1 MFGAS
6 TVYVPPGIPYIAALI
21 VLIIAGGFAVNV
33 PLKPLLTVN
42 ISVSVIAAAVLFPV
56 SIWKSDDLI
65 KADIAVLF
73 LMGLVLLIILLPNI
87 MLFIKFR
94 KQKEAN
100 RFRNYI
106 KKSALLFLCHIPS
119 WFLIILY
126 AVFLR
131 VVVMH

>member
-6 TVYVPPGIPYIAALI
+6 TVYVPLGIPYIAALI

-33 PLKPLLTVN
+33 PLKPLLAVN

-56 SIWKSDDLI
+56 SMWKSDDLI

-73 LMGLVLLIILLPNI
+73 LIGLVLLIILLPNI
-87 MLFIKFR
+87 ILFIKFR

-100 RFRNYI
+100 RFRGCI
-106 KKSALLFLCHIPS
+106 KKTALLFLCHIPS
-119 WFLIILY
+119 ISLIVTYVIY
-126 AVFLR
+126 LR
-131 VVVMH
+131 IVVMY